1 MGIGLEMQQVS
12 FIIIL
17 IVAFAL
23 FITER
28 LRNDLVAIL
37 IILALSFT
45 GLLTAEEALAGF
57 SSEPAMIVAAIFVLG
72 AALKQ
77 TGVSETIGTWIGRFT
92 GQTYYQ
98 AVGVIMPTVAL
109 LSAFTHHLTTTA
121 FMMPIVLDISQ
132 KAKISP
138 SKLLMPLSISASLGT
153 TITIVGA
160 PAFLIASDILHRAGL
175 PALGIFSIAPIG
187 IAVTIIGTLF
197 MLLVGNYLLPDRA
210 GSREIIRQMKLESY
224 FTELKLLPQ
233 SQLLGCTL
241 AQVKELR
248 KYQFT
253 VVGWIRGGKRLT
265 APFYDYQL
273 EVDDVLLVHIPP
285 DDLVAFQKNK
295 DVELHP
301 IEKFS
306 EQLTDIHDE
315 EKNTTQL
322 VQAVVAPRSDMIG
335 RSLRDVDFRRRYGV
349 LVVAFWRKRSF
360 VREELAK
367 IKLQAGDVLV
377 LQGDEDG
384 LNRIQRD
391 ASFLMLVP
399 FHAEPQLRRKAPIAA
414 LIMLATIIVA
424 VLNIFSLPIVM
435 MAGAIAT
442 VLTGCLSIR
451 QAYRAIDTRIFVFI
465 AGAIPL
471 GAAME
476 KSGTSDLIAQWLQ
489 QSIGDWSQTVILFLI
504 FAIVGI
510 LTQFMS
516 DAATTALF
524 APLALRL
531 AQVLGHSPEAY
542 VVTVAMASVLA
553 LLTPLGHHGNLL
565 VYEPGGY
572 RFNDFPRVGVPL
584 TIVVGIVVVLVSSAL
599 WAG

>member
-1 MGIGLEMQQVS
+1 MDNPLDMQQVT

-17 IVAFAL
+17 VVTFVL
-23 FITER
+23 LITER
-28 LRNDLVAIL
+28 IRNDVVAVL
-37 IILALSFT
+37 IILALTFT

-57 SSEPAMIVAAIFVLG
+57 SSEPAIIVTAIFVLG
-72 AALKQ
+72 AAFKQ
-77 TGVSETIGTWIGRFT
+77 TGVSETIGAWIGRFT
-92 GQTYYQ
+92 GKTYHQ

-132 KAKISP
+132 RAKIAP
-138 SKLLMPLSISASLGT
+138 SKLLMPLSIAASLGT

-175 PALGIFSIAPIG
+175 PELGIFSIAPIG
-187 IAVTIIGTLF
+187 LAVTCFGTLF
-197 MLLVGNYLLPDRA
+197 MLLIGNYLLPDRQ
-210 GSREIIRQMKLESY
+210 GSREIIHQMKLERY
-224 FTELKLLPQ
+224 FTELKLTPQ
-233 SQLLGCTL
+233 SQLIGSTL

-253 VVGWIRGGKRLT
+253 VVGWIRNGKRLP
-265 APFYDYQL
+265 APFSDYQL
-273 EVDDVLLVHIPP
+273 EEDDVLLVHVTP
-285 DDLVAFQKNK
+285 DDLVAFHKNK
-295 DVELHP
+295 DVELRP
-301 IEKFS
+301 FGKFN
-306 EQLTDIHDE
+306 EQLADILNE
-315 EKNTTQL
+315 EQNTTQL

-349 LVVAFWRKRSF
+349 LVVAFWRKHTF

-367 IKLQAGDVLV
+367 IKLQAGDVLL

-384 LNRIQRD
+384 LGRIQRGS
-391 ASFLMLVP
+391 SFLMLVP
-399 FHAEPQLRRKAPIAA
+399 FHAEPQLRRKAPLAV

-442 VLTGCLSIR
+442 VLTGCITVR

-476 KSGTSDLIAQWLQ
+476 KTGTSDLVANALQ
-489 QSIGDWSQTVILFLI
+489 QSLGDWSQTVILLLI

-531 AQVLGHSPEAY
+531 AQVLGHAPEVY

-565 VYEPGGY
+565 IYEPGGY
-572 RFNDFPRVGVPL
+572 RFNDFPRVGIPL
-584 TIVVGIVVVLVSSAL
+584 TIVLGIVVVLVSSML
-599 WAG
+599 W